1 MNFYIIFI
9 QDNKPKEYNNVF
21 ATSNVRN
28 LIKTLL
34 YPTLGVSISLNY
46 LSISPK
52 QYTVYASF
60 VAHYS
65 VAYELTFN
73 QIW

>member
-9 QDNKPKEYNNVF
+9 QDNKPKEYNNVV
-21 ATSNVRN
+21 ATSNVR
-28 LIKTLL
+28 IKSNKNFTLSH
-34 YPTLGVSISLNY
+34 LGVSIPLNY
-46 LSISPK
+46 LSISK
-52 QYTVYASF
+52 TIYESF

>member
-9 QDNKPKEYNNVF
+9 QDNKPKEYYNVV

-46 LSISPK
+46 LSISK
-52 QYTVYASF
+52 TTYASF
-60 VAHYS
+60 VANYS

>member
-9 QDNKPKEYNNVF
+9 QDNKPKEYNNVV

-46 LSISPK
+46 LSISK
-52 QYTVYASF
+52 TIYASF